1 MLPGCTEQ
9 GWCNSRHWLVDGV
22 AMGTAVITVL
32 LSLSVLM
39 NGVQSTRSMYV
50 VLCMLVALQWFS
62 HISLY
67 LFILVMSEQSGS
79 HSKFTCLLYGI
90 KYNTSTHA
98 HLHPRVHMCVCVR
111 ERLSDLLY
119 IDSHSHVI
127 DCPYFKLH
135 VNTIVFVGCYRL

>member
-1 MLPGCTEQ
+1 MDFIAYSTCFQ
-9 GWCNSRHWLVDGV
+9 AAQSKDGATLGTDSWD

-67 LFILVMSEQSGS
+67 LFILVMSDNPAA
-79 HSKFTCLLYGI
+79 TVNLLKSAI
-90 KYNTSTHA
+90 WNK
-98 HLHPRVHMCVCVR
+98 V
-111 ERLSDLLY
+111 
-119 IDSHSHVI
+119 
-127 DCPYFKLH
+127 
-135 VNTIVFVGCYRL
+135 